1 MWLITGLG
9 NPGNQYT
16 RTRHNIGFLAVENSL
31 RILGAGPHKNQFKA
45 EVNTSNWQDQ
55 SLLFCRPQ
63 TFMNLSGESV
73 QPLMGFFK
81 IPKEQLIVIHD
92 DLDIPFG
99 SLRIH
104 KNRGHGGHNGIKSI
118 SGLLGSADYIRIKLG
133 VGRPPHPEMAV
144 ADWVLSRWSPEEE
157 KQLPEFLDTCHEA
170 MLAIFKGGAD
180 KAASLYNK

>member
-31 RILGAGPHKNQFKA
+31 QALGANSPKNQFKA
-45 EVNTSNWQDQ
+45 EINSAHWQNH

-73 QPLMGFFK
+73 QPLLGFYK
-81 IPKEQLIVIHD
+81 IPREHLIVIHD

-118 SGLLGSADYIRIKLG
+118 SGLLGSPDYIRIKMG
-133 VGRPPHPEMAV
+133 VGRPAHPEMSV
-144 ADWVLSRWSPEEE
+144 ADWVLSKWSSDEE
-157 KQLPEFLDTCHEA
+157 KQLPQFLEECH
-170 MLAIFKGGAD
+170 GALLEILKSGPD